1 MQQIILKPSFSG
13 KGKFKLSPLL
23 IAGGWLYR
31 RSLETSCQVVSPFLM
46 KWMTNNVIFF
56 IKQNIIITAIN
67 LLIRTQTLQNF
78 QLNIFTIKI
87 HFSIHFSKHATLLC
101 ILCKKLI
108 YGQQDKHDL
117 SLLLNVVCST
127 TKITLVFCFVFKKG
141 VIY

>member
-13 KGKFKLSPLL
+13 KGKFKLYPLL

-46 KWMTNNVIFF
+46 KWMNNNVLFF

-108 YGQQDKHDL
+108 YGQQDKHNL

-127 TKITLVFCFVFKKG
+127 TKITLAFCFVFKKG